1 MAKGI
6 LHLSLTRVE
15 GSFRRNG
22 GGTKSET
29 SHFSGT
35 NYTSSIM
42 RVSTDS
48 ARGEGYF
55 TLEPNRIEFN

>member
-1 MAKGI
+1 MAKGT
-6 LHLSLTRVE
+6 LLLSLIGV
-15 GSFRRNG
+15 GSSFRRNG
-22 GGTKSET
+22 GDTKSET

-48 ARGEGYF
+48 ARGEEYF
-55 TLEPNRIEFN
+55 TLELYKDRE

>member
-1 MAKGI
+1 VVKGT
-6 LHLSLTRVE
+6 LHLSVTGVR
-15 GSFRRNG
+15 GSFRKNG

-29 SHFSGT
+29 LHFSGT

-48 ARGEGYF
+48 ARGKGYF
-55 TLEPNRIEFN
+55 TLEPNRI